1 MPANCKLN
9 NLEYLALKILGNP
22 GQSGRFYLKAL
33 HKYRFP
39 LAQNAKGNF
48 CPEYFSPGGKYFGV
62 LWEDAAECTVPFQ
75 SNAAKHRRPFD
86 PKGRITAQMW
96 ALGAWQFLKPASSKW
111 HLTDKGLTM
120 AERAAEK
127 IGLNMNLRY
136 EQLM

>member
-33 HKYRFP
+33 HKYRVP

-62 LWEDAAECTVPFQ
+62 LWEDAAECTVPFH
-75 SNAAKHRRPFD
+75 SNVAKRNRPLE
-86 PKGRITAQMW
+86 PKGRITAQ
-96 ALGAWQFLKPASSKW
+96 LPWQFLKPASSKW

-127 IGLNMNLRY
+127 IGLNMNLR
-136 EQLM
+136 MPNWAP